1 MWTSISQHQSLLSEQ
16 RKGVESGGNP
26 SPHHHAA
33 ILVHNHRHH
42 RPPPPPPHHSTAPSS
57 SSIQCPP
64 AANATAAVVMVSFFS
79 SLPQQHRNTEHSTS
93 RCRSNRAR
101 SAGRSV
107 RKPWSARARALCRG
121 GKGGRKIDRAGG
133 VSHHVASSAV
143 FFPTTQH
150 RPRHD
155 A

>member
-1 MWTSISQHQSLLSEQ
+1 
-16 RKGVESGGNP
+16 
-26 SPHHHAA
+26 
-33 ILVHNHRHH
+33 
-42 RPPPPPPHHSTAPSS
+42 
-57 SSIQCPP
+57 
-64 AANATAAVVMVSFFS
+64 MVSFFS